1 MDPKIIGL
9 TFVLIVFPQHRF
21 AFLRMSNTAY
31 KSYGKMQTGESENRP
46 PATLCFISQIQG
58 PKVPSARIRVPKPLH
73 PMMFEHCDSHI
84 AKVVDLP
91 VVFQRFGGT
100 QIASW
105 GPPDRRTHS
114 LTHRDQSRPGPGP
127 VWAGRRPAG
136 CPPCAQDMR
145 GHPVG
150 RKRKVSRSRAASP
163 PFTPILESISG
174 FSTGSPDFS
183 I

>member
-1 MDPKIIGL
+1 
-9 TFVLIVFPQHRF
+9 
-21 AFLRMSNTAY
+21 
-31 KSYGKMQTGESENRP
+31 
-46 PATLCFISQIQG
+46 
-58 PKVPSARIRVPKPLH
+58 
-73 PMMFEHCDSHI
+73 MMFEHCDSHI
-84 AKVVDLP
+84 TKVVDLT

-105 GPPDRRTHS
+105 GPPDRRTDG

-150 RKRKVSRSRAASP
+150 RKQKVSRSRAASP
-163 PFTPILESISG
+163 PFTPITHCLLFSWRPRPTQAPKCVKNVCFPVFLLYPIGYSINLIKQVVFSRLGRDPHRKRELAFHGNPAHTKRELPSVTMLQKTSSG
-174 FSTGSPDFS
+174 SYKTRKQ
-183 I
+183 